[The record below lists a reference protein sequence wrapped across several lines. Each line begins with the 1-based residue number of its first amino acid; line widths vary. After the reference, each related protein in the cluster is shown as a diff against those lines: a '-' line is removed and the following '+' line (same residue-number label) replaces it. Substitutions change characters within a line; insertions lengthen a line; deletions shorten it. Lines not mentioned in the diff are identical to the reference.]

1 MSSLGLVNSEN
12 LWKAETFSWLC
23 THLSFLAS
31 LKIQRPS
38 LSQHNLPMA
47 EAAPSYKSAL
57 DSTRIQAVP
66 TRYSSGALPGAG
78 VSVYV
83 EGQSD
88 SGHSKG

>member
-1 MSSLGLVNSEN
+1 MEGRNI
-12 LWKAETFSWLC
+12 
-23 THLSFLAS
+23 FLAVY
-31 LKIQRPS
+31 PS
-38 LSQHNLPMA
+38 LLFGFSKDTEAKSFPAQSAMA